1 MLKNK
6 MATIPARP
14 SARAILEEIDMRDL
28 ASLIQAVDGTEFDS
42 HVIDEI
48 IETHFNDQ
56 YNRLRMLYAYKQ
68 DFEAITHEVT
78 KRIGSYLFKYADEL
92 RIEQIMSRGEP
103 TRNSNGKTSR
113 TSKWR
118 KI

>member
-1 MLKNK
+1 MVTSNSRL
-6 MATIPARP
+6 

-28 ASLIQAVDGTEFDS
+28 AALIQAVEGTEFDS

-56 YNRLRMLYAYKQ
+56 YDRLRMLYAYKQ
-68 DFEAITHEVT
+68 DTEAITHEVT

-92 RIEQIMSRGEP
+92 RIEQIMSRGGP

-118 KI
+118 KV

>member
-1 MLKNK
+1 
-6 MATIPARP
+6 MATLYKRP

-28 ASLIQAVDGTEFDS
+28 AALIQAVDGTEFDS

-56 YNRLRMLYAYKQ
+56 YDRLRMLYVYKQ
-68 DFEAITHEVT
+68 DPA
-78 KRIGSYLFKYADEL
+78 KQIGKYLSKYADEL

-103 TRNSNGKTSR
+103 TRNSNGKTSC

>member
-1 MLKNK
+1 MVTSNSRL
-6 MATIPARP
+6 

-28 ASLIQAVDGTEFDS
+28 AVEGTEFDS

-56 YNRLRMLYAYKQ
+56 YDRLRMLYAYKQ
-68 DFEAITHEVT
+68 DTEAITHEVT

-118 KI
+118 KV

>member
-1 MLKNK
+1 
-6 MATIPARP
+6 MATSNSRP

-28 ASLIQAVDGTEFDS
+28 AALIQAVDGTKFDS

-56 YNRLRMLYAYKQ
+56 YDRLRMLYVYKQ
-68 DFEAITHEVT
+68 DPETITHEVT
-78 KRIGSYLFKYADEL
+78 KQIGKYLSKYADEL

-103 TRNSNGKTSR
+103 TRNSTGKTRR
-113 TSKWR
+113 TRQWT

>member
-1 MLKNK
+1 

-113 TSKWR
+113 KSKWR

>member
-1 MLKNK
+1 MVTSNSRL
-6 MATIPARP
+6 

-28 ASLIQAVDGTEFDS
+28 AALIQAVDGTEFDS

-56 YNRLRMLYAYKQ
+56 YDRLRMLYVYKQ
-68 DFEAITHEVT
+68 DPETITHEVT
-78 KRIGSYLFKYADEL
+78 
-92 RIEQIMSRGEP
+92 SRGEP

>member
-1 MLKNK
+1 

-28 ASLIQAVDGTEFDS
+28 AALIQAVDGTEFDS

-56 YNRLRMLYAYKQ
+56 YDRLRMLYVYKQ
-68 DFEAITHEVT
+68 DPETITHEVT
-78 KRIGSYLFKYADEL
+78 KQIGKYLSKYADEL

-103 TRNSNGKTSR
+103 TRNSNSKTSR

>member
-1 MLKNK
+1 
-6 MATIPARP
+6 MATSNNSP

-68 DFEAITHEVT
+68 DSEAITHEVT
-78 KRIGSYLFKYADEL
+78 KR
-92 RIEQIMSRGEP
+92 MP
-103 TRNSNGKTSR
+103 MN
-113 TSKWR
+113 
-118 KI
+118 